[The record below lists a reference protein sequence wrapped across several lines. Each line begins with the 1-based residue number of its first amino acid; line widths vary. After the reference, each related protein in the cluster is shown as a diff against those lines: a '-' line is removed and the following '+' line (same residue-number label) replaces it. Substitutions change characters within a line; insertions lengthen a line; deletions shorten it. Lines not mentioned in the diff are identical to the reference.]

1 MSDQNRVTILG
12 KKHQVSFSVARL
24 APLVD
29 VGPAPIDSH
38 ASLDTIHHLAASA
51 AMPTALSFSSG
62 KIMPPTVVFG
72 SADLRINKSI
82 DRFIADHGASVFL
95 FQPPSHLS
103 RRPTS
108 SQRCQHRLLKIGST
122 QQPTSTPMAAFRL
135 LLGIGW
141 LITYLRATVTP
152 KLTRYSRWRA
162 IQSCRDLADCFP
174 GLAFPGN
181 RATLFQRKLS
191 ISLSHRN
198 TLYTRCC
205 TWFVNLGYRHQH
217 RYASNGRLVGGRK
230 VCILNFWSGFTHGLG
245 PDSDPGA
252 ARGLVQ
258 TRSAEGGHLYHRGI
272 RRRRADQQSAT
283 PQYGEGWFK
292 LAALAR
298 GTDRLSEIVHPGQ

>member
-12 KKHQVSFSVARL
+12 KKHQVSFPVARL

-205 TWFVNLGYRHQH
+205 TWFVNLGNPVFLIPARP
-217 RYASNGRLVGGRK
+217 RSCELGRNDRSSL
-230 VCILNFWSGFTHGLG
+230 FE
-245 PDSDPGA
+245 
-252 ARGLVQ
+252 
-258 TRSAEGGHLYHRGI
+258 TRSTTR
-272 RRRRADQQSAT
+272 T
-283 PQYGEGWFK
+283 
-292 LAALAR
+292 
-298 GTDRLSEIVHPGQ
+298 